1 MKKLTF
7 TLLILG
13 LLFSQI
19 FIFTFNLNDGFVY
32 HGFSIKL
39 LPLADYA
46 GKSSPVTQLTSVILG
61 YLLFIF
67 FGVINTNK
75 VRSPEIFKPALMF
88 SGIAIIVTFFEFT
101 SILEDIQG
109 NYMGKHFKIGWPMFI
124 LGIFIYSKKY
134 LAKR

>member
-1 MKKLTF
+1 M
-7 TLLILG
+7 
-13 LLFSQI
+13 
-19 FIFTFNLNDGFVY
+19 
-32 HGFSIKL
+32 

-67 FGVINTNK
+67 LGVINTNK

-88 SGIAIIVTFFEFT
+88 TGIAIIVTFFEFT

-109 NYMGKHFKIGWPMFI
+109 NYMGKHSRIGWPMFI